1 MSTRKKPEFWKS
13 VRTILNSADVML
25 EILDASHIEETRI
38 PLFEEEVARRKRAL
52 IYVINKA
59 DLADRKRMEEASH
72 GLHPKVFFS
81 AREHDGIGRLRGM
94 IMAAGTK
101 SGKER
106 PVVGIFGYPNVG
118 KSSVINALKGRR
130 SAGVSKS
137 AGFTR
142 SVKFIR
148 SGNMLIID
156 SPGVIPHGERD
167 DVKHTII
174 SAKNPD
180 KLKDPISV
188 AEKVIRE
195 YAGTVEKHYGVSP
208 HDDFRETIDE
218 IARKKGLLRK
228 GGIPDTHRAAVFILF
243 EVQRGKIKSV

>member
-1 MSTRKKPEFWKS
+1 MNKKKRPEFWKS

-38 PLFEEEVARRKRAL
+38 PLFEEEVAKRKRAL

-59 DLADRKRMEEASH
+59 DLADRKRMEEAAH
-72 GLHPKVFFS
+72 GLHPKAFVS
-81 AREHDGIGRLRGM
+81 ARDHDGIGRLRGM
-94 IMAAGTK
+94 IMFAGRK
-101 SGKER
+101 CGKDR

-180 KLKDPISV
+180 KLKDPVTV
-188 AEKVIRE
+188 AEKVIKE
-195 YAGTVEKHYGVSP
+195 YAGAVERHYGVSQNEETR
-208 HDDFRETIDE
+208 DTIDE
-218 IARKKGLLRK
+218 IAKKKNLLRK
-228 GGIPDTHRAAVFILF
+228 GGVPDTHRAAVFILF

>member
-1 MSTRKKPEFWKS
+1 MNKKRRPEFWKS

-25 EILDASHIEETRI
+25 EILDASHVEETRI
-38 PLFEEEVARRKRAL
+38 PLFEEEVIERGRNL

-59 DLADRKRMEEASH
+59 DLADKERMKEAAKD
-72 GLHPKVFFS
+72 LHPKVFFS
-81 AREHDGIGRLRGM
+81 ARDHDGIGRLRGM
-94 IMAAGTK
+94 IMAAGERK
-101 SGKER
+101 GKER

-142 SVKFIR
+142 RTKYIR

-180 KLKDPISV
+180 KLRDPVSV
-188 AEKVIRE
+188 AESVITG
-195 YAGTVEKHYGVSP
+195 YAGAVEKHYGVSP
-208 HDDFRETIDE
+208 QEDPHETIDE
-218 IARKKGLLRK
+218 IAKKKNLLKKG
-228 GGIPDTHRAAVFILF
+228 GMPDTHRAAVFILF
-243 EVQRGKIKSV
+243 EVQRGKIKGL